1 MQKKK
6 NNRRFILVNMNNESI
21 VVYISKARK
30 GNLGGMVS
38 KFYQHD
44 FQAP

>member
-1 MQKKK
+1 MQK
-6 NNRRFILVNMNNESI
+6 RRKITKFILVNMNNESI
-21 VVYISKARK
+21 GVCIPKARK
-30 GNLGGMVS
+30 GNLGKVVS